1 MTHIENT
8 EQQSDTSMQ
17 HVLMLDWSPCG
28 VTISKVI
35 SSAQVKLKA
44 VMKKETRNTAMT
56 T

>member
-8 EQQSDTSMQ
+8 EQQSDTSIQ
-17 HVLMLDWSPCG
+17 HVYIVLMLDWSPCG

-44 VMKKETRNTAMT
+44 VMKKETTQ
-56 T
+56 